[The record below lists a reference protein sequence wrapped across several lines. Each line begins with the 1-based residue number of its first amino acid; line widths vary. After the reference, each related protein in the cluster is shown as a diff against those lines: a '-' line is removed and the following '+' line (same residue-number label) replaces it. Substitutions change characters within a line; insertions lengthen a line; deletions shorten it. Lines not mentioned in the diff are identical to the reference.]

1 MRRHLN
7 NFWPLPLIL
16 LAALPAFLIS
26 LGNRDVARVMEN
38 VSVGSSQETWHAWHA
53 NPQPGVTYPDRN
65 VLVLPTWNGEPRV
78 NKPPMLVWVNLL
90 AAELT
95 GHDPG
100 TTDAKRFILICRVVT
115 VLFALLAVAA
125 VYGLGLHL
133 GDRTLAVFAAAVLVT
148 MWCVVRAG
156 RTASYDGH
164 LLGWGT
170 LAVAAAVVGSGLM
183 QPLPPSTRR
192 RWLGWSVAA
201 AATTAA
207 VMTKGPLAWAVVGL
221 PLLVLTLVDFKR
233 WRIVLIGLM
242 ATGLVSAAAFAGW
255 FFAVERIV
263 PQLGETLA
271 VEYAAQRNEAQ
282 PVWYYA
288 VLLVMAVPWT
298 PWLIAGLVHPFL
310 YRPDAVTEPD
320 DAKRARRLRLLPW
333 VWFVTLLV
341 FFSIPGAKQQ
351 RYILPAVPAAALL
364 CAFVLRDHWRVA
376 GLGKPDRGAWL
387 LQRPVG
393 AVAVVGSVALPLLLA
408 GQGWL
413 QARGWIDDLNLAP
426 IAAGSAVVLGFALL
440 ALSLPAEHKLRKHRL
455 VPGVLLLAAWMT
467 LVTATTNRAY
477 ALRSAADDP
486 APAAAARL
494 LELADGRPIVYLRPD
509 EPTQPDVSD
518 EEPLLVHLRRAVPV
532 IDDTTLTTYTGRA
545 VVIGEPTDINDTML
559 ADLGYAPAFDFVGDK
574 QRPRRVYAPAAS
586 P

>member
-1 MRRHLN
+1 MRRHLH

-16 LAALPAFLIS
+16 LAALPAFLVS
-26 LGNRDVARVMEN
+26 LGDRDVARVMEN
-38 VSVGSSQETWHAWHA
+38 VSVGSSQETWHAQRGDF
-53 NPQPGVTYPDRN
+53 QPGVTYPDWN

-78 NKPPMLVWVNLL
+78 NKPPMLVWVNIL

-95 GHDPG
+95 GHDPD
-100 TTDAKRFILICRVVT
+100 TTDADRFILICRVVT
-115 VLFALLAVAA
+115 VLFALLAVAS
-125 VYGLGLHL
+125 VYGLGVHL

-164 LLGWGT
+164 LVGWGT

-183 QPLPPSTRR
+183 QPRPPSPRR
-192 RWLGWSVAA
+192 RWVGWSVAA
-201 AATTAA
+201 LATTAA

-221 PLLVLTLVDFKR
+221 PLAVLSAVDPKR
-233 WRIVLIGLM
+233 FRIVLVGLM
-242 ATGLVSAAAFAGW
+242 AAGLVSAAAFAGW
-255 FFAVERIV
+255 FFAVERTV

-271 VEYAAQRNEAQ
+271 VEYAAQRSEAQ
-282 PVWYYA
+282 PFWYYA

-298 PWLIAGLVHPFL
+298 PWLVAALFHPFV

-393 AVAVVGSVALPLLLA
+393 AVAVAGSLILPFLLA

-413 QARGWIDDLNLAP
+413 QDRGWIDDLNLAP
-426 IAAGSAVVLGFALL
+426 IAASSAVVLGLTLL

-455 VPGVLLLAAWMT
+455 VPGVLLLAGWMT
-467 LVTATTNRAY
+467 LVTATANRAY
-477 ALRSAADDP
+477 ALRSADNDP
-486 APAAAARL
+486 APTAAARL
-494 LELADGRPIVYLRPD
+494 IGLADGRPIVYLRPD

-518 EEPLLVHLRRAVPV
+518 EEPLLVHLQRAVPV
-532 IDDTTLTTYTGRA
+532 IDETALRNYAGRA
-545 VVIGEPTDINDTML
+545 VVIGEPIDINDGTL
-559 ADLGYAPAFDFVGDK
+559 KDLGYAPAFDFVGDK
-574 QRPRRVYAPAAS
+574 QRPRRVYTPAA
-586 P
+586 PP